1 MTTPAP
7 EIPLGARVAVQ
18 AGSGYTPLIADPS
31 DTPTGKNNGSV
42 QGEVY
47 FECRANY
54 GVFVR
59 PSQVKVI
66 NPNPPKTR
74 PGTLAKAG
82 SGSSASRMSSGT
94 ASRSST
100 PGSKPAASTP
110 TRATPTRTA
119 PRQSVIAPTPPR
131 TGSAASASSTTG
143 AAKRTVAAGGIA
155 RPRASISGPSIRP
168 PGAAGAASRRQST
181 IGAAGSGLAA
191 PTAGDRSRRTSVS
204 DPTRRQSVASTTP
217 SSGAATPASGLAQP
231 SPRNPALGLPSPQP
245 RAQNLS
251 PRPPS
256 ARSASSIP
264 SPVHKGSTSLPAP
277 IAHRPPIARQNS
289 SEAMPPPPLP
299 AQVAPVPVHADGG
312 PPSLS
317 HLTAPLPI
325 VQSPAQSPT
334 VEEYDL
340 ASPPPEPEPSP
351 PAPRSIPASPNATT
365 SPLLSPRQARK
376 LSVRSSSPDREAAAA
391 VFAQKR
397 ELEELRIKVRLL
409 ETRRHE
415 DQERINHLEKVS
427 NDADQLHAIRAKL
440 QSKFTRA
447 DLKLTTAKFQEQQQA
462 LGNAQRQAR
471 DLQSENAHMETKVA
485 EFVDQLEMATLDR
498 EVAEEKAEAAEAEVS
513 RLNEKVQELE
523 LEVAVL
529 KEENAE
535 YERPIEGLEG
545 ERTSLA
551 FVQPENHNQRL
562 KEALIR
568 LRDLSQDTEREHK
581 TKITELEKELGAQ
594 QDVSAQLELAEAKLA
609 NSEAQVE
616 DLKQQLDDALGA
628 EDLLEELTER
638 NLQIAVARATDGAAV
653 DTHVSAVRRLE
664 AADERQRGRL
674 ARPIGSD
681 EGEELPSFNAEGYLA
696 HRDELSLGAI
706 LLPVPTLVED
716 LGQVLHDERVAA
728 PGANAGCLGG
738 HIGRHARRRNPLD
751 GLGAGVVPEPR
762 TPAVDPHEQEEGK
775 HTLRRH
781 VHQRGAVELHVAVGD
796 VGPMSA
802 PIAEEAEEVEAD
814 HDGSHDTR
822 VGREPRRAQVSEVQV
837 LVCLVALVGAE
848 DDFFFGMCPSCSEPA
863 EAFSVI
869 SPRSTCSISFW
880 TLTAVARSLSS
891 FRDAL
896 PFFFLPAPEVP
907 KLIGFEDPAPG
918 VSNAEWKSD
927 MVPHALITAD
937 LFLGSRHPAILNL
950 IGESTLEE
958 ALYEP
963 VQSILNQVRAVKAPA
978 GKLVAIVEDI
988 VANKSSLVT
997 EFTAALGDQVVSVS
1011 NAVDIAVQLAQRIGA
1026 HVTATRSSKEP
1037 LKLADIEKF
1046 CATVVAENVGASD
1059 LSPWEVIGS
1068 FVTRLGTD
1076 LGDMLPKF
1084 RNAAKAGQTISLD
1097 VEAPWLARVQ
1107 AIKEAASHNAEA
1119 ERKLS
1124 RLQEDLKD
1132 TLREVKLREQSLEE
1146 SGIKIETLERRLE
1159 ASKRQSDQI
1168 AELEED
1174 LQKARK
1180 QEKMYEEALEQLQTE
1195 QDHLEAE
1202 NARLRKH
1209 GVPEKDGEKGETVK
1223 AVEARGMIEQI
1234 EALRSAI
1241 RFLRNEN
1248 SLLKSKDLYEDV
1260 RMLPPL
1266 RSLPDVPAVP
1276 ELVEDGGSDVESE
1289 GPVTP
1294 KPRTPKTPKSPLV
1307 KNANTRQALDTE
1319 TKLLYRELAK
1329 FSAAPRIVDLS
1340 GFDGKGPAWRSR
1352 KNSPEA
1358 QAWRWTM
1365 ERVGLEKKVEDLAGR
1380 VKALRRQ

>member
-1 MTTPAP
+1 M
-7 EIPLGARVAVQ
+7 
-18 AGSGYTPLIADPS
+18 
-31 DTPTGKNNGSV
+31 
-42 QGEVY
+42 
-47 FECRANY
+47 
-54 GVFVR
+54 
-59 PSQVKVI
+59 
-66 NPNPPKTR
+66 
-74 PGTLAKAG
+74 
-82 SGSSASRMSSGT
+82 
-94 ASRSST
+94 
-100 PGSKPAASTP
+100 
-110 TRATPTRTA
+110 
-119 PRQSVIAPTPPR
+119 
-131 TGSAASASSTTG
+131 
-143 AAKRTVAAGGIA
+143 
-155 RPRASISGPSIRP
+155 
-168 PGAAGAASRRQST
+168 
-181 IGAAGSGLAA
+181 
-191 PTAGDRSRRTSVS
+191 
-204 DPTRRQSVASTTP
+204 
-217 SSGAATPASGLAQP
+217 
-231 SPRNPALGLPSPQP
+231 
-245 RAQNLS
+245 
-251 PRPPS
+251 
-256 ARSASSIP
+256 
-264 SPVHKGSTSLPAP
+264 
-277 IAHRPPIARQNS
+277 
-289 SEAMPPPPLP
+289 
-299 AQVAPVPVHADGG
+299 
-312 PPSLS
+312 
-317 HLTAPLPI
+317 
-325 VQSPAQSPT
+325 
-334 VEEYDL
+334 
-340 ASPPPEPEPSP
+340 
-351 PAPRSIPASPNATT
+351 
-365 SPLLSPRQARK
+365 
-376 LSVRSSSPDREAAAA
+376 RSSSPDREAAAA

-551 FVQPENHNQRL
+551 FVQLENHNQRL

-638 NLQIAVARATDGAAV
+638 NLQMSEKIEEMRSTIEDLEALKELSDELEENHVETEKQLEEEITLLTTKLREEVQRAV
-653 DTHVSAVRRLE
+653 DLEAVVVDMENTINQFRELVANLQSEIDTLRVQQATQEYESATASKASQDLLNLNMKLQSSAAKTLRKTVDLELKKLE
-664 AADERQRGRL
+664 AAQLTEHLRIVQTYLPDE
-674 ARPIGSD
+674 
-681 EGEELPSFNAEGYLA
+681 YLDTEVDSTTA
-696 HRDELSLGAI
+696 
-706 LLPVPTLVED
+706 LLFF
-716 LGQVLHDERVAA
+716 HRVASKVEMLA
-728 PGANAGCLGG
+728 NVISNVHGLPGA
-738 HIGRHARRRNPLD
+738 
-751 GLGAGVVPEPR
+751 
-762 TPAVDPHEQEEGK
+762 
-775 HTLRRH
+775 
-781 VHQRGAVELHVAVGD
+781 LHSV
-796 VGPMSA
+796 
-802 PIAEEAEEVEAD
+802 
-814 HDGSHDTR
+814 
-822 VGREPRRAQVSEVQV
+822 QSE
-837 LVCLVALVGAE
+837 ALVGICE
-848 DDFFFGMCPSCSEPA
+848 LRGKLR
-863 EAFSVI
+863 AF
-869 SPRSTCSISFW
+869 
-880 TLTAVARSLSS
+880 
-891 FRDAL
+891 
-896 PFFFLPAPEVP
+896 
-907 KLIGFEDPAPG
+907 
-918 VSNAEWKSD
+918 
-927 MVPHALITAD
+927 
-937 LFLGSRHPAILNL
+937 AILNRRFASVMRRASPEDYGELGRVVSELSGVEPRVDGWIAMAKADEFNEGDCARELDAL
-950 IGESTLEE
+950 ISQFRHLAEVMFDRGTRDAGERQLALAYSFEDDLDNFAAAVGFVRAAIKSLVADGDVDVDTGESTLEE

-988 VANKSSLVT
+988 VANKSSLVP